1 MVKTW
6 RGFGVKIFLEF
17 RCTEGHFSKSLFMLK
32 IRFIECYMWSI
43 LKDTC
48 TICTWNIKGTQK
60 GLISWNNPNVF
71 TCQIIIIII
80 YIFYICSLLLLK
92 EQSMIFRI
100 VRTHGEWMEFPLKS
114 FSNAVHINL
123 KMLKS
128 SLSDCV
134 DWQICLVPPYLFY
147 LDEVSLWKWE
157 KSGKSYHF

>member
-1 MVKTW
+1 MNVTCGLYW
-6 RGFGVKIFLEF
+6 RTLAQFVLEI
-17 RCTEGHFSKSLFMLK
+17 SKGRKRDSFH
-32 IRFIECYMWSI
+32 
-43 LKDTC
+43 
-48 TICTWNIKGTQK
+48 GTTQMYLLAK
-60 GLISWNNPNVF
+60 LLLLY
-71 TCQIIIIII
+71 I